1 MCENVVTIKFCNKH
15 NCKKDYIESSKRFRC
30 KQCKRDSDN
39 KRNRTLTE
47 EQRQIKYLKQSI
59 SQKKRRLI
67 NPEKFKKIEDKYR
80 QSDKFRDNLIKKAK
94 VKFSNLYCM
103 KCNTTRVYNCDYC
116 NDCNK
121 MIEFANKH
129 NYQSIC
135 KCCNNSFGL
144 EVKISNIG
152 KILQIDKY
160 CSIECKN
167 NFIQLNSKEY
177 RKEYKKTKVYKD
189 YNRERKRNYSYKKR
203 VINSGNKYQWIIRR
217 VLFERFN
224 YICQGCNV
232 KCVHPND
239 TNYNE
244 DNCATIDHIKPVS
257 KGGSHTY
264 DNTQLLCR
272 KCNWIKRDNENY
284 FEHKKKAKQ
293 LELQL
298 DFNVIQYENGK
309 QLSFFGQEA

>member
-1 MCENVVTIKFCNKH
+1 MCESVVKIKFCNKH
-15 NCKKDYIESSKRFRC
+15 NCTKDYIESSKRFRC

-67 NPEKFKKIEDKYR
+67 NPEKFKKNEGKYR
-80 QSDKFRDNLIKKAK
+80 KSDKFRDNLIKKAK
-94 VKFSNLYCM
+94 LKFSNLYCM
-103 KCNTTRVYNCDYC
+103 KCNINRVYNCDCCDNCSKVIYVT
-116 NDCNK
+116 N
-121 MIEFANKH
+121 
-129 NYQSIC
+129 NYNYESIC
-135 KCCNNSFGL
+135 KKCNNKYGL
-144 EVKISNIG
+144 DVKIKNIG
-152 KILQIDKY
+152 KIFQLNKY
-160 CSIECKN
+160 CSVDCKN
-167 NFIQLNSKEY
+167 NYKQLRRNKY
-177 RKEYKKTKVYKD
+177 IKEYKKTEAYK
-189 YNRERKRNYSYKKR
+189 NAHREMKRNGTFKKR
-203 VINSGNKYQWIIRR
+203 VIKSGNVYQYIKRR

-239 TNYNE
+239 INYNE

-257 KGGSHTY
+257 KGGNHTY
-264 DNTQLLCR
+264 NNTQLLCR

-298 DFNVIQYENGK
+298 DFDVIQYETGN